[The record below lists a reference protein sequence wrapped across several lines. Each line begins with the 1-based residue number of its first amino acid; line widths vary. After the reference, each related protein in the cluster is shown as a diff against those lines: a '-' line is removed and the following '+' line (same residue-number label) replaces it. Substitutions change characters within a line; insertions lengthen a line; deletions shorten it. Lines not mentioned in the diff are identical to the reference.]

1 MSESIE
7 QDLTPPQNVEI
18 PDQLPLLPVRD
29 IVVFPYMVLPLFVGR
44 EMSIKAIEA
53 ALAGNRMIFLA
64 TQKALDVE
72 NPTPDD
78 IHTIGTVGIIMRML
92 KLPDERIKILVQG
105 LSKAKIS
112 GYIQTE
118 PYYSVRIEKINETK
132 AATSTLESEAVMRTV
147 KEQIERIVS
156 LGKVL
161 IPDVMVVIENL
172 EDPGRLADM
181 IASNLGLKV
190 EVTQSVLEITDPLKR
205 LRQISEI
212 LAKEI
217 EVLSMQQKIQAQA
230 KGEMDK
236 TQREYFLREQLKAI
250 QKELGELDERAEEVA
265 EFRKRVKDAK
275 MPEKVLK
282 ETEKQLKRLE
292 KMHPDTAESATVRT
306 YLEWMVELPW
316 SKKSKD
322 NLDLRAANKVLN
334 EDHYDLEKV
343 KERILE
349 YLAVRKLKEKMKGP
363 ILCFVGP
370 PGVGKTS
377 LGKSIARALGREFV
391 RISLGG
397 VRDEAEIR
405 GHRRTYVGALP
416 GRMIQ
421 GMKQAGTSNPV
432 FMLDEI
438 DKVGMDFRGD
448 PSAALL
454 EVLDPEQNNTFT
466 DHYLGVPFDLSE
478 VMFITTANLI
488 DPILPALR
496 DRMEVIEIPGYTEEE
511 KLGIAQRY
519 LIPRQLNEHGITE
532 KHVKIVE
539 AAIRQIIIH
548 YTREA
553 GVRNLEREIANVM
566 RKVAKKVAEGKG
578 LGFPVNAGNLH
589 KYLGVPKFVPE
600 SELEKDEI
608 GVATGL
614 AWTEAGG
621 DVLYIEATVMKGK
634 GALTLTGHLGDVMKE
649 SAQAALSYVR
659 SREKTLG
666 INPDMF
672 TKQDLHIHVPAGAI
686 PKDGPSAGI
695 TMATAIASA
704 MAQVPTRRDLAM
716 TGEIT
721 LRGRVLPIGGLKEK
735 ILAAKRARLTCVI
748 LPKRN
753 KKDLDE
759 IPKHIL
765 KGIQLVFADTM
776 DDVMRVAL
784 RRRPPVKR
792 RRAGR
797 SPRRNRRNR
806 CPASRNRG
814 EPSKPHTHD
823 QPHPRR
829 PPTGRISMTLSVRA
843 QTSSTIREFDLIRAL
858 KKRYATTSA
867 RIVRGIGD
875 DAAVISSGRNR
886 YLLTTDLLAEG
897 IHFDLRTAA
906 FSRHRVSGR
915 NRQS

>member
-1 MSESIE
+1 MTDSNE
-7 QDLTPPQNVEI
+7 QEIHPPQNVEV
-18 PDQLPLLPVRD
+18 PSQLPLLPVRD

-44 EMSIKAIEA
+44 DMSIKAIEA
-53 ALAGNRMIFLA
+53 ALAGNRMILLA

-72 NPTPDD
+72 NPAPED
-78 IHTIGTVGIIMRML
+78 IRTIGTVGIIMRML

-105 LSKAKIS
+105 VAKAKITK
-112 GYIQTE
+112 YIQTD
-118 PYYSVRIEKINETK
+118 PYYSVRIDKLADTMP
-132 AATSTLESEAVMRTV
+132 AATTLEAEAVMRTV

-172 EDPGRLADM
+172 EEPGRLADM
-181 IASNLGLKV
+181 VASNLGLKV
-190 EVTQSVLEITDPLKR
+190 DVTQAVLEISDPIQR
-205 LRQISEI
+205 LRQVSDI
-212 LAKEI
+212 LGKEI
-217 EVLSMQQKIQAQA
+217 EVLSMQHKIQAQA

-250 QKELGELDERAEEVA
+250 QKELGELDERTEEVI
-265 EFRKRVKDAK
+265 EFRKRIKDAK
-275 MPEKVLK
+275 MSDKVMK
-282 ETEKQLKRLE
+282 EAEKQLKRLE

-306 YLEWMVELPW
+306 YLEWIVELPW
-316 SKKSKD
+316 SKRSKD
-322 NLDLRAANKVLN
+322 NLDLKAAVKVLN
-334 EDHYDLEKV
+334 DDHYDLDKV

-405 GHRRTYVGALP
+405 GHRRTYVGSLP
-416 GRMIQ
+416 GRIIQ

-432 FMLDEI
+432 FMQDEV

-454 EVLDPEQNNTFT
+454 EVLDPEQNNAFT

-496 DRMEVIEIPGYTEEE
+496 DRMEIIEIPGYTEEE
-511 KLGIAQRY
+511 KLGIAQKY
-519 LIPRQLNEHGITE
+519 LIPRQLDEHGITN
-532 KHVKIVE
+532 KHVRITE
-539 AAIRQIIIH
+539 PTIRQIIMN

-578 LGFPVNAGNLH
+578 QGFPVNPANLH
-589 KYLGVPKFVPE
+589 KYLGVPKYVPE
-600 SELEKDEI
+600 AELEKDEV

-621 DVLYIEATVMKGK
+621 DVLYIEATAMKGK
-634 GALTLTGHLGDVMKE
+634 GQLTLTGHLGDVMKE

-659 SREKTLG
+659 SREKTLN

-672 TKQDLHIHVPAGAI
+672 STQDLHIHVPAGAI

-704 MAQVPTRRDLAM
+704 LSGIPVRRDLAM

-735 ILAAKRARLTCVI
+735 ILAAKRAKLTTVI
-748 LPKRN
+748 LPRRN
-753 KKDLDE
+753 KKDLEE
-759 IPKHIL
+759 IPKHLL
-765 KGIQLVFADTM
+765 KGIQMSFADTM
-776 DDVMRVAL
+776 DAVMKIAL
-784 RRRPPVKR
+784 RRKAKTPSRSKKPSSSSAPARVKSTRTDKGR
-792 RRAGR
+792 RGDH
-797 SPRRNRRNR
+797 
-806 CPASRNRG
+806 SR
-814 EPSKPHTHD
+814 EIQATMMAAPS
-823 QPHPRR
+823 
-829 PPTGRISMTLSVRA
+829 TL
-843 QTSSTIREFDLIRAL
+843 F
-858 KKRYATTSA
+858 
-867 RIVRGIGD
+867 
-875 DAAVISSGRNR
+875 
-886 YLLTTDLLAEG
+886 
-897 IHFDLRTAA
+897 H
-906 FSRHRVSGR
+906 
-915 NRQS
+915 

>member
-105 LSKAKIS
+105 RSKAKVS
-112 GYIQTE
+112 GSIQIH
-118 PYYSVRIEKINETK
+118 PYYCVRIDKITETK
-132 AATSTLESEAVMRTV
+132 ASASTLESEAVMRTV

-190 EVTQSVLEITDPLKR
+190 EVTQSVLEITEPLKR

-322 NLDLRAANKVLN
+322 NLDLRAAHKVLN

-421 GMKQAGTSNPV
+421 GMKQAGTNNPV

-496 DRMEVIEIPGYTEEE
+496 DRMEIIEIPGYTEEE

-532 KHVKIVE
+532 KHVKIAE

-704 MAQVPTRRDLAM
+704 LAQVPTRRDLAM

-735 ILAAKRARLTCVI
+735 ILAAKRARLTSVI

-776 DDVMRVAL
+776 DDVIKVAL
-784 RRRPPVKR
+784 RRRASVKKKAGQPQAPESPKPSPR
-792 RRAGR
+792 VERSRRAEQTAHAR
-797 SPRRNRRNR
+797 SAVLPQGSHRR
-806 CPASRNRG
+806 
-814 EPSKPHTHD
+814 
-823 QPHPRR
+823 
-829 PPTGRISMTLSVRA
+829 
-843 QTSSTIREFDLIRAL
+843 
-858 KKRYATTSA
+858 
-867 RIVRGIGD
+867 
-875 DAAVISSGRNR
+875 
-886 YLLTTDLLAEG
+886 
-897 IHFDLRTAA
+897 
-906 FSRHRVSGR
+906 
-915 NRQS
+915 

>member
-1 MSESIE
+1 MTDQNE
-7 QDLTPPQNVEI
+7 QEIQPPQNVEV

-29 IVVFPYMVLPLFVGR
+29 IVIFPYMVLPLFVGR
-44 EMSIKAIEA
+44 DMSIKAIEA

-64 TQKALDVE
+64 TQKSLDVE
-72 NPTPDD
+72 NPAPED
-78 IHTIGTVGIIMRML
+78 IRTIGTVGIIMRML

-105 LSKAKIS
+105 IAKAKITK
-112 GYIQTE
+112 YIQTD
-118 PYYSVRIEKINETK
+118 PYYSVRIDKLPDAKPAVT
-132 AATSTLESEAVMRTV
+132 TLEAEAVMRTV

-172 EDPGRLADM
+172 EEPGRLADM
-181 IASNLGLKV
+181 VASNLGLKV
-190 EVTQSVLEITDPLKR
+190 DVTQAVLEVSDPIQR
-205 LRQISEI
+205 LRQVSDI
-212 LAKEI
+212 LGKEI

-250 QKELGELDERAEEVA
+250 QKELGELDERAEEVT
-265 EFRKRVKDAK
+265 EFRKRIKDVK
-275 MPEKVLK
+275 MPDKVLK
-282 ETEKQLKRLE
+282 EAEKQLKRLE

-316 SKKSKD
+316 SKRSKD
-322 NLDLRAANKVLN
+322 NLELKAAAKVLN
-334 EDHYDLEKV
+334 DDHYDLEKV

-416 GRMIQ
+416 GRIIQ

-432 FMLDEI
+432 FMLDEV

-454 EVLDPEQNNTFT
+454 EVLDPEQNNAFT
-466 DHYLGVPFDLSE
+466 DHYLGVPFDLTE

-496 DRMEVIEIPGYTEEE
+496 DRMEIIEIPGYTEEE
-511 KLGIAQRY
+511 KLGIAQKY
-519 LIPRQLNEHGITE
+519 LIPRQLDEHGITN
-532 KHVKIVE
+532 KHVRITE
-539 AAIRQIIIH
+539 PAMRHIIAN

-578 LGFPVNAGNLH
+578 QGFPIDPANLH
-589 KYLGVPKFVPE
+589 KYLGVPKYVPE
-600 SELEKDEI
+600 AELEKDEV

-621 DVLYIEATVMKGK
+621 DVLYIEATAMKGK
-634 GALTLTGHLGDVMKE
+634 GQLTLTGHLGDVMKE

-659 SREKTLG
+659 SREKTLN
-666 INPDMF
+666 INPDIF
-672 TKQDLHIHVPAGAI
+672 STQDLHIHVPAGAI

-704 MAQVPTRRDLAM
+704 LSGIPARRDLAM

-735 ILAAKRARLTCVI
+735 ILAAKRAKLTTVI
-748 LPKRN
+748 LPRRN
-753 KKDLDE
+753 KKDLEE
-759 IPKHIL
+759 IPKHLL
-765 KGIQLVFADTM
+765 KGIQLSFADTM
-776 DDVMRVAL
+776 DDVMKIAL
-784 RRRPPVKR
+784 RRKTKAQSTSKKSSSSTPAHVRSTRSGKG
-792 RRAGR
+792 RRAGH
-797 SPRRNRRNR
+797 
-806 CPASRNRG
+806 SR
-814 EPSKPHTHD
+814 EIQATTLVA
-823 QPHPRR
+823 
-829 PPTGRISMTLSVRA
+829 PPT
-843 QTSSTIREFDLIRAL
+843 
-858 KKRYATTSA
+858 
-867 RIVRGIGD
+867 
-875 DAAVISSGRNR
+875 
-886 YLLTTDLLAEG
+886 LL
-897 IHFDLRTAA
+897 H
-906 FSRHRVSGR
+906 
-915 NRQS
+915 

>member
-18 PDQLPLLPVRD
+18 PEQLPLLPVRD

-105 LSKAKIS
+105 LSKAKIA
-112 GYIQTE
+112 GYIQTD
-118 PYYSVRIEKINETK
+118 PYYSVRIDKVSEAK
-132 AATSTLESEAVMRTV
+132 AAGSTLESEAVMRTV

-190 EVTQSVLEITDPLKR
+190 EVTQSVLEITEPLKR

-322 NLDLRAANKVLN
+322 NLDLRAAQKVLN

-421 GMKQAGTSNPV
+421 GMKQAGTNNPV

-454 EVLDPEQNNTFT
+454 EVLDPEQNHTFT

-496 DRMEVIEIPGYTEEE
+496 DRMEIIEIPGYTEEE

-532 KHVKIVE
+532 KHVKIAE
-539 AAIRQIIIH
+539 AAIRQIIMH

-634 GALTLTGHLGDVMKE
+634 GVLTLTGHLGDVMKE

-659 SREKTLG
+659 SREKSLG

-704 MAQVPTRRDLAM
+704 LAQVPARRDLAM

-735 ILAAKRARLTCVI
+735 ILAAKRAKLTSVV

-765 KGIQLVFADTM
+765 KGIQLVFVDTM
-776 DDVMRVAL
+776 DDVMKVAL
-784 RRRPPVKR
+784 RRRTPPKKKTGQPQAPHQSPKPAPRLEKSR
-792 RRAGR
+792 RVEQTANAR
-797 SPRRNRRNR
+797 STSRPH
-806 CPASRNRG
+806 ASHR
-814 EPSKPHTHD
+814 PH
-823 QPHPRR
+823 
-829 PPTGRISMTLSVRA
+829 
-843 QTSSTIREFDLIRAL
+843 
-858 KKRYATTSA
+858 
-867 RIVRGIGD
+867 
-875 DAAVISSGRNR
+875 
-886 YLLTTDLLAEG
+886 
-897 IHFDLRTAA
+897 
-906 FSRHRVSGR
+906 
-915 NRQS
+915 

>member
-1 MSESIE
+1 MPAESNE
-7 QDLTPPQNVEI
+7 RETPTPRAEI

-72 NPTPDD
+72 NPAPDD
-78 IHTIGTVGIIMRML
+78 IHAVGTVGIIMRML

-105 LSKAKIS
+105 LAKARTVEF
-112 GYIQTE
+112 IQTE
-118 PYYSVRIEKINETK
+118 PYYSVRIAKIQDAK
-132 AATSTLESEAVMRTV
+132 AAPSPLESEAVMRTV
-147 KEQIERIVS
+147 KEQLERIVS

-161 IPDVMVVIENL
+161 MPDVMVVIENL
-172 EDPGRLADM
+172 DDPGRLADM
-181 IASNLGLKV
+181 IVSNLGLKV
-190 EVTQSVLEITDPLKR
+190 EITQGVLEIEHPLVRLKR
-205 LRQISEI
+205 VSEI

-217 EVLSMQQKIQAQA
+217 DVLSMQQKIQQQA

-250 QKELGELDERAEEVA
+250 QKELGELDERAEEAA
-265 EFRKRVKDAK
+265 EFRKRIKDAK

-282 ETEKQLKRLE
+282 ECEKQLKRLE

-306 YLEWMVELPW
+306 YLEWMVDLPW
-316 SKKSKD
+316 SKRSKD
-322 NLDLRAANKVLN
+322 NLDIKAAARVLD

-391 RISLGG
+391 RVSLGG

-416 GRMIQ
+416 GRIIQ
-421 GMKQAGTSNPV
+421 GIKQAGTANPV
-432 FMLDEI
+432 FMMDEI
-438 DKVGMDFRGD
+438 DKVGADFRGD

-454 EVLDPEQNNTFT
+454 EVLDPEQNHAFS

-478 VMFITTANLI
+478 VMFVTTANLK
-488 DPILPALR
+488 DPIISALR
-496 DRMEVIEIPGYTEEE
+496 DRMEMIEIPGYTEEE
-511 KLGIAQRY
+511 KLGIAQRH
-519 LIPRQLNEHGITE
+519 LIPRQLKEHGITDAHIKLTE
-532 KHVKIVE
+532 PALRLMIT
-539 AAIRQIIIH
+539 Q

-553 GVRNLEREIANVM
+553 GVRNLEREIANAM
-566 RKVAKKVAEGKG
+566 RKVAKKVAEGRTRCQT
-578 LGFPVNAGNLH
+578 LTPANVH
-589 KYLGVPKFVPE
+589 KFLGVPKFTPE
-600 SELEKDEI
+600 AEQDHDEV

-614 AWTEAGG
+614 AWTETGG
-621 DVLYIEATVMKGK
+621 DVLHIEATVVKGK
-634 GALTLTGHLGDVMKE
+634 GQLTLTGHLGDVMKE

-659 SREKTLG
+659 SRDKRLG
-666 INPDMF
+666 ISPDTF
-672 TKQDLHIHVPAGAI
+672 AKHDIHIHVPAGAI

-695 TMATAIASA
+695 TMATALASILSNKP
-704 MAQVPTRRDLAM
+704 VRHDVAM

-735 ILAAKRARLTCVI
+735 ILAAKRAKLTTVI

-753 KKDLDE
+753 RKDLED
-759 IPKHIL
+759 IPRHLL
-765 KGIQLVFADTM
+765 KGLHLTFVETM
-776 DDVMRVAL
+776 DDVLKVSL
-784 RRRPPVKR
+784 RNSPSAPAARPVSNGHGRKR
-792 RRAGR
+792 RTPSVPAPARR
-797 SPRRNRRNR
+797 SSRPRPRSI
-806 CPASRNRG
+806 A
-814 EPSKPHTHD
+814 PSV
-823 QPHPRR
+823 
-829 PPTGRISMTLSVRA
+829 SVRP
-843 QTSSTIREFDLIRAL
+843 R
-858 KKRYATTSA
+858 
-867 RIVRGIGD
+867 
-875 DAAVISSGRNR
+875 
-886 YLLTTDLLAEG
+886 LT
-897 IHFDLRTAA
+897 H
-906 FSRHRVSGR
+906 
-915 NRQS
+915 

>member
-1 MSESIE
+1 MSDSIE

-72 NPTPDD
+72 NPSPED

-118 PYYSVRIEKINETK
+118 PYYSVRIDKLAEAKVSGSN
-132 AATSTLESEAVMRTV
+132 LEVEAVMRTV

-172 EDPGRLADM
+172 EDPARLADM
-181 IASNLGLKV
+181 VASNLGLKV
-190 EVTQSVLEITDPLKR
+190 EVTQSVLEITDPVKR
-205 LRQISEI
+205 LRNVSEI

-217 EVLSMQQKIQAQA
+217 DVLSMQQKIQAQA

-250 QKELGELDERAEEVA
+250 QKELGELDERTEEIA

-322 NLDLRAANKVLN
+322 NLDLKAAHKVLN

-363 ILCFVGP
+363 ILCLVGP

-377 LGKSIARALGREFV
+377 LGKSIARATGREFV

-421 GMKQAGTSNPV
+421 GMKQAGTNNPV

-454 EVLDPEQNNTFT
+454 EVLDPEQNSTFT

-519 LIPRQLNEHGITE
+519 LIPRQLTEHGITE
-532 KHVKIVE
+532 KHVKIAE
-539 AAIRQIIIH
+539 PAIRQIITN

-578 LGFPVNAGNLH
+578 LGFPVNPGNLH

-600 SELEKDEI
+600 SELEKDEV

-614 AWTEAGG
+614 AWTESGG

-634 GALTLTGHLGDVMKE
+634 GGLTLTGHLGDVMKE

-672 TKQDLHIHVPAGAI
+672 SKQDLHIHVPAGAI

-704 MAQVPTRRDLAM
+704 MAQVPARRDLAM

-735 ILAAKRARLTCVI
+735 ILAAKRAKLTTVI

-765 KGIQLVFADTM
+765 KGISLVFADTM
-776 DDVMRVAL
+776 DDVMKVAL
-784 RRRPPVKR
+784 RRTPKSKR
-792 RRAGR
+792 QQNKPQSPQEQRRSQPARREKPGR
-797 SPRRNRRNR
+797 AAR
-806 CPASRNRG
+806 PASV
-814 EPSKPHTHD
+814 H
-823 QPHPRR
+823 
-829 PPTGRISMTLSVRA
+829 
-843 QTSSTIREFDLIRAL
+843 
-858 KKRYATTSA
+858 AT
-867 RIVRGIGD
+867 V
-875 DAAVISSGRNR
+875 
-886 YLLTTDLLAEG
+886 
-897 IHFDLRTAA
+897 TAA
-906 FSRHRVSGR
+906 PR
-915 NRQS
+915 NPAR

>member
-18 PDQLPLLPVRD
+18 PEQLPLLPVRD

-78 IHTIGTVGIIMRML
+78 IHVIGTVGIIMRML

-112 GYIQTE
+112 GYIQTD
-118 PYYSVRIEKINETK
+118 PYYSVKIDKISESK
-132 AATSTLESEAVMRTV
+132 APSSTLESEAVMRTV

-212 LAKEI
+212 LAKEV

-250 QKELGELDERAEEVA
+250 QKELGELDERTEEIA

-322 NLDLRAANKVLN
+322 NLDLKAANKVLN

-416 GRMIQ
+416 GRIVQ
-421 GMKQAGTSNPV
+421 GMKQAGTANPV

-454 EVLDPEQNNTFT
+454 EVLDPEQNSTFT
-466 DHYLGVPFDLSE
+466 DHYLGVPFDLTE

-496 DRMEVIEIPGYTEEE
+496 DRMEIIEIPGYTEEE

-519 LIPRQLNEHGITE
+519 LIPRQLTEHGITE
-532 KHVKIVE
+532 KHVRIAE
-539 AAIRQIIIH
+539 PAIRQIISN

-578 LGFPVNAGNLH
+578 LGFPVNPANLH

-659 SREKTLG
+659 SREKTLE
-666 INPDMF
+666 INPDVF

-704 MAQVPTRRDLAM
+704 LAQVPARRDLAM

-735 ILAAKRARLTCVI
+735 ILAAKRAKLTTVI

-776 DDVMRVAL
+776 DDVMKVAL
-784 RRRPPVKR
+784 RRRIATK
-792 RRAGR
+792 
-797 SPRRNRRNR
+797 NRIGKPQLPQQSQK
-806 CPASRNRG
+806 PAARPAKSRPADRTV
-814 EPSKPHTHD
+814 HTH
-823 QPHPRR
+823 
-829 PPTGRISMTLSVRA
+829 
-843 QTSSTIREFDLIRAL
+843 ST
-858 KKRYATTSA
+858 TTS
-867 RIVRGIGD
+867 
-875 DAAVISSGRNR
+875 
-886 YLLTTDLLAEG
+886 
-897 IHFDLRTAA
+897 HF
-906 FSRHRVSGR
+906 SQPSH
-915 NRQS
+915 